1 MNYNTLLDMA
11 TELGYYLAISGAETY
26 RVEDSVGRILNA
38 YGLTAEVFAI
48 PNCLTVSI
56 DTAEGEPM
64 TRMRRVDYQ
73 NVDLDSVERF
83 SNLSRQICMQKP
95 EPKVAMEWLQEV
107 AKSRVHHKLPM
118 HLVGSFIGA
127 AGFGWFFGA
136 DLLETLLAGVCG
148 IIVGLVNKAMANL
161 KVNSF
166 FTTILAAFLMS
177 FFAYSVSAAGFLYS
191 ADAAIIGALMIL
203 VPGLL
208 FTNAMRDIIFG
219 DTNSGVNRI
228 VQVILVAVAIAIGA
242 GFSLN
247 AATNLF
253 GTPAAAETKTYADL
267 ITVLA
272 AFIGCIGFAI
282 QFNVHGPGIIICALG
297 GALAWLAYCITL
309 NCTNDTV
316 MSNFIAAI
324 FASVY
329 AEIMARVRKYPT
341 ISYLVVALFP
351 LLPGAAVYFAT
362 NSIVTGNMDGFAAKG
377 TQTIAIAGALAIGI
391 LIVSTVV
398 RLWGVWKQRRK
409 TNNT

>member
-11 TELGYYLAISGAETY
+11 AELGYYLAISGAETF
-26 RVEDSVGRILNA
+26 RVEDSVGRVLSA
-38 YGLTAEVFAI
+38 YGITAEVFAI

-56 DTAEGEPM
+56 ETAEGKPM
-64 TRMRRVDYQ
+64 TRMRRVAYQ
-73 NVDLDSVERF
+73 TVDLDSVERF
-83 SNLSRQICMQKP
+83 SNLSRRICQQKP
-95 EPKVAMEWLQEV
+95 EPQIALEWLHEV
-107 AKSRVHHKLPM
+107 ANSRVNYKLPM

-127 AGFGWFFGA
+127 AGFGWFFGG
-136 DLLETLLAGVCG
+136 DLLETLFAGICG
-148 IIVGLVNKAMANL
+148 ILVGLVNKSMNSL

-177 FFAYSVSAAGFLYS
+177 FFAYAVSATGFLYS
-191 ADAAIIGALMIL
+191 ADTAIIGALMIL

-253 GTPAAAETKTYADL
+253 GNLNVAHARTYADW

-272 AFIGCIGFAI
+272 SMVGCIGFAV
-282 QFNVHGPGIIICALG
+282 QFNVHGPGILLCALG
-297 GALAWLAYCITL
+297 GTITWFAYCVAYNNTH
-309 NCTNDTV
+309 DVV
-316 MSNFIAAI
+316 MSNLLAAI
-324 FASVY
+324 VASVY
-329 AEIMARVRKYPT
+329 AEIMARVRKYPA
-341 ISYLVVALFP
+341 ISYLVVSLFP

-362 NSIVTGNMDGFAAKG
+362 NSIVTGDMDGFASKA

-391 LIVSTVV
+391 LIVSTIV
-398 RLWGVWKQRRK
+398 RLWGVWKQRK
-409 TNNT
+409 NA

>member
-11 TELGYYLAISGAETY
+11 AELGYYLAISGAETF
-26 RVEDSVGRILNA
+26 RVEDSVGRVLSA
-38 YGLTAEVFAI
+38 YGITAEVFAI

-56 DTAEGEPM
+56 ETAEGKPM
-64 TRMRRVDYQ
+64 TRMRRVAYQ

-83 SNLSRQICMQKP
+83 SNLSRRICQQKP
-95 EPKVAMEWLQEV
+95 EPQIALEWLHEV
-107 AKSRVHHKLPM
+107 ANSRVNYKLPM

-127 AGFGWFFGA
+127 AGFGWFFGG
-136 DLLETLLAGVCG
+136 DLLETLFAGICG
-148 IIVGLVNKAMANL
+148 ILVGLVNKSMNSL

-177 FFAYSVSAAGFLYS
+177 FFAYAVSATGFLYS
-191 ADAAIIGALMIL
+191 ADTAIIGALMIL

-253 GTPAAAETKTYADL
+253 GNLNVAHARTYADW

-272 AFIGCIGFAI
+272 SLVGCIGFAI
-282 QFNVHGPGIIICALG
+282 QFNVHGPGILLCALG
-297 GALAWLAYCITL
+297 GTITWFAYCVAYNNTH
-309 NCTNDTV
+309 DVV
-316 MSNFIAAI
+316 MSNLLAAI
-324 FASVY
+324 VASVY
-329 AEIMARVRKYPT
+329 AEIMARVRKYPA
-341 ISYLVVALFP
+341 ISYLVVSLFP

-362 NSIVTGNMDGFAAKG
+362 NSIVTGDMDGFASKA

-391 LIVSTVV
+391 LIVSTIV
-398 RLWGVWKQRRK
+398 RLWGVWKQRK
-409 TNNT
+409 NA

>member
-11 TELGYYLAISGAETY
+11 TELGYYLAVSGAETF
-26 RVEDSVGRILNA
+26 RVEDSVVRILNA

-56 DTAEGEPM
+56 DTAEGKPM

-83 SNLSRQICMQKP
+83 SNLSRRICAQKP
-95 EPKVAMEWLQEV
+95 EPQIAMEWLHDV
-107 AKSRVHHKLPM
+107 ARSRVHHKLPM

-136 DLLETLLAGVCG
+136 DLLETLFAGICG
-148 IIVGLVNKAMANL
+148 ILVGLVNKSMSSL
-161 KVNSF
+161 KVNNF

-177 FFAYSVSAAGFLYS
+177 FFAYSVSATGFLYS
-191 ADAAIIGALMIL
+191 ADYAIIGALMIL

-247 AATNLF
+247 AATHLY
-253 GTPAAAETKTYADL
+253 GTPAVAQTITYADWV
-267 ITVLA
+267 TVLA
-272 AFIGCIGFAI
+272 ALIGCIGFAI
-282 QFNVHGPGIIICALG
+282 QFNVHGPGILISAFG
-297 GALAWLAYCITL
+297 GGITWFAYCVTY
-309 NCTNDTV
+309 NYTNDAV
-316 MSNFIAAI
+316 MSNLLAAVV
-324 FASVY
+324 ASIY
-329 AEIMARVRKYPT
+329 AEIMARVRKYPA
-341 ISYLVVALFP
+341 ISYLVVSLFP

-362 NSIVTGNMDGFAAKG
+362 NSIVTGDMAGFASKA

-391 LIVSTVV
+391 LIVSTIV
-398 RLWGVWKQRRK
+398 RLWGVWRQRK
-409 TNNT
+409 KA